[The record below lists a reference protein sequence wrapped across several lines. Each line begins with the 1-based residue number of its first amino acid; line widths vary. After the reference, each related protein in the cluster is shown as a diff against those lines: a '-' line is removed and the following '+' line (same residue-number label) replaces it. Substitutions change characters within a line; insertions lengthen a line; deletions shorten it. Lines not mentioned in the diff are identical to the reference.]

1 MAPLATATVREAAEA
16 VTTRS
21 HLIYFSS
28 TSENTKRFVQKLGR
42 DAARIPLYAQDAPL
56 QALEPFVLVLPTY
69 GGTNGEGSVP
79 KQVIRFLND
88 PRNRKLIRGVL
99 LEQGTPISRITTAQ
113 RGTSSPSSARC
124 RIFTN
129 LNSWGRRKTFNGSTK
144 GWKSFGHNCRRNR
157 SNRGALWTRSRSRC
171 LRLSRAWVITSSTPC

>member
-1 MAPLATATVREAAEA
+1 MASLAAASVRDATEA

-28 TSENTKRFVQKLGR
+28 TSENTERFVRKLGR
-42 DAARIPLYAQDAPL
+42 DAARIPLYAHDAPL

-88 PRNRKLIRGVL
+88 PRNRELIRGVIGAGNTNFADNYCAAGDIISVKCKVPHL
-99 LEQGTPISRITTAQ
+99 YKFELMGTPEDVERV
-113 RGTSSPSSARC
+113 
-124 RIFTN
+124 N
-129 LNSWGRRKTFNGSTK
+129 NGLEE
-144 GWKSFGHNCRRNR
+144 F
-157 SNRGALWTRSRSRC
+157 WTR
-171 LRLSRAWVITSSTPC
+171 LLQKQK

>member
-1 MAPLATATVREAAEA
+1 MAPLATASVRSDADT

-42 DAARIPLYAQDAPL
+42 DAARIPLYAHDAPL

-79 KQVIRFLND
+79 KQVIRFSTTHGTGTD
-88 PRNRKLIRGVL
+88 PWCY
-99 LEQGTPISRITTAQ
+99 
-113 RGTSSPSSARC
+113 RC
-124 RIFTN
+124 RKHQ
-129 LNSWGRRKTFNGSTK
+129 LRGQLLRSGR
-144 GWKSFGHNCRRNR
+144 HHRRQVQR
-157 SNRGALWTRSRSRC
+157 TASLQ
-171 LRLSRAWVITSSTPC
+171 V